1 MTMKTGKSSNQP
13 LISVIITSYNYE
25 NYLRKTI
32 ESVIEQTYENVE
44 IIVVD
49 DGSIDSSREIIKSYG
64 NPVVSL
70 FKKNGGLASAINA
83 GFAISH
89 GDLVCLLDSDDF
101 CHPSK
106 LQELAQAAAHN
117 PKASLIYH
125 RMQWISSDG
134 VPCGKPW
141 PYMLW
146 QGQIAERVS
155 KSGGWWR
162 YPPTSGLCFRREFLE
177 KVMDVPERE
186 CKRAPDAYLACL
198 APFFGEVLGLDK
210 VLSYYRIH
218 GANNHLTW
226 ENDGEREFY
235 ETLVRCLNQTLER
248 LEVNERVRL
257 EDHWHYQYCK
267 WQSGDGYDTFTLSL
281 QALRFPA
288 AHPLSRIKNALSVLQ
303 KPSKTNRRT
312 V

>member
-1 MTMKTGKSSNQP
+1 MIMKMGKVIDKP

-25 NYLRKTI
+25 LYLKETI
-32 ESVIEQTYENVE
+32 DSVIEQTYKNLE

-64 NPVVSL
+64 DQVISV
-70 FKKNGGLASAINA
+70 FKKNGGLASSINA
-83 GFAISH
+83 GFAVSH
-89 GDLVCLLDSDDF
+89 GDFVCLLDSDDF

-106 LQELAQAAAHN
+106 LQEIAKAAARN

-125 RMQWISSDG
+125 RMQWISSEG
-134 VPCGKPW
+134 VPYGKPW
-141 PYMLW
+141 PYKLW
-146 QGQIAERVS
+146 QGQMAERVS
-155 KSGGWWR
+155 QSGGWWR

-177 KVMDVPERE
+177 KVMNVPEQD

-198 APFFGEVLGLDK
+198 APFFGEIVGVDK

-218 GANNHLTW
+218 GANNHLLW
-226 ENDGEREFY
+226 GNEGEREFY
-235 ETLVRCLNQTLER
+235 ETLVHCLNETLER
-248 LEVNERVRL
+248 LNIDKRVRL
-257 EDHWHYQYCK
+257 EDHWLYQYRK
-267 WQSGDGYDTFTLSL
+267 WQNGDGYNTFTLSL

-288 AHPLSRIKNALSVLQ
+288 AHPLSRIKNVLSLLQ
-303 KPSKTNRRT
+303 KSSRIRRRA